1 MNYKKNKKINKDI
14 VLVGFQTYEYNQYL
28 KVKKEIECLSFECS
42 IEKLEKLGVWF
53 KPFYKGEN
61 TWLDLEDWQSKYYYI
76 ITLTDKEQ
84 IF

>member
-28 KVKKEIECLSFECS
+28 KVKKEIEGLDFEDS
-42 IEKLEKLGVWF
+42 IEKLESLGVWF
-53 KPFYKGEN
+53 KPFYKGEH
-61 TWLDLEDWQSKYYYI
+61 TYLDLEDWESKYYYI
-76 ITLTDKEQ
+76 IKLTDKEQ